1 MRWVYVAETDAKARV
16 ESEPGLMR
24 QLAHFSGGIHPTG
37 KKVEADDFNY
47 DRLLGNTVL
56 HGSPRTMIEM
66 LERLE
71 SEAGMDSILIQ
82 TAPYYGSERTKR
94 MLQLFAA
101 EVIPHFRKR
110 AANASQIG
118 SSVVVAGSAS

>member
-1 MRWVYVAETDAKARV
+1 MRWVYVGETDAKART

-24 QLAHFSGGIHPTG
+24 QPAHFSGGIHPTG

-47 DRLLGNTVL
+47 DRLLGNTIL
-56 HGSPRTMIEM
+56 HGSPKTMIEM

-71 SEAGMDSILIQ
+71 SETGMDSILIQ

-110 AANASQIG
+110 NAGRIALSTR
-118 SSVVVAGSAS
+118 A